1 MLVTYNELITD
12 VCCNACG
19 SISTWETNLNL
30 NNFTDW
36 NPVLSGQI
44 TVTGIVAAMFQKD
57 LSTRPV
63 NNSEIQGQDNLEND
77 LITILEGA
85 TIEKQDLPETIIP
98 VTGYKVNG
106 NEEIRDVLLNATGTI
121 VNWEEVLNNNSFEDW
136 NPDLTTDELIFI

>member
-36 NPVLSGQI
+36 NPVLSEQI
-44 TVTGIVAAMFQKD
+44 EVTGVVSAMFQKD
-57 LSTRPV
+57 LLTRPV
-63 NNSEIQGQDNLEND
+63 NNSEIPGQDILESD
-77 LITILEGA
+77 LIATLEGV
-85 TIEKQDLPETIIP
+85 TIEKQDLPETISP
-98 VTGYKVNG
+98 VTGYRVNG

-121 VNWEEVLNNNSFEDW
+121 ANWEEVLNNNRFEDW
-136 NPDLTTDELIFI
+136 TPDLTINELIFI